1 MKQWDN
7 ALQANYGS
15 PSIELV
21 SGRGAVVTD
30 SKGNSYLDFLAGIA
44 TNVLGHAHPAVV
56 KAVSQQISTLG
67 HVSNLYAHPNA
78 IELAKKLATMTGDKS
93 ARVFFCNSGAE
104 ANESALKLSRK
115 TGRTRVVATKEA
127 FHGRTMGALSLTGQP
142 SKRDPFKPLVKGITH
157 VPYGDMGAMLRKVN
171 RKTAMVIV
179 EPIMGEAGVIVPPHG
194 YLQALRELCDETG
207 ALLVFDCVQTGMGR
221 TGDWFGYEYSG
232 MKPDVIT
239 LAKGLGGGLP
249 LGAMIALGDAATLFE
264 PGDHG
269 STFGG
274 NPVATAA
281 ALAVIETLEKK
292 SILERVSTIGVELM
306 AEIALIDGVKSVR
319 GAGLLIGIEFSDS
332 IAKKVAMLCQKN
344 GLLVNGNSET
354 VIRIAPP
361 LIISDKEIK
370 EFLKIFASAIDA
382 VRSKYCPR
390 WLQEDRRLSP

>member
-1 MKQWDN
+1 MKAWN
-7 ALQANYGS
+7 KSLQSNYGT
-15 PSIELV
+15 PSIELI
-21 SGRGAVVTD
+21 SGKGALVKD
-30 SKGNSYLDFLAGIA
+30 AKGATYLDFLAGIA

-56 KAVSQQISTLG
+56 KAVSRQISTLG
-67 HVSNLYAHPNA
+67 HVSNFYAHPNVL
-78 IELAKKLATMTGDKS
+78 ELSAKLSSMTGDKS

-104 ANESALKLSRK
+104 ANEAALKLSRK
-115 TGRTRVVATKEA
+115 TGRTRIVATKEA

-142 SKRDPFKPLVKGITH
+142 AKRDPFKPLIKGITH

-221 TGDWFGYEYSG
+221 TGDWFGYEYSEI
-232 MKPDVIT
+232 KPDVIT

-249 LGAMIALGDAATLFE
+249 LGAMIALGDAADLFQ

-281 ALAVIETLEKK
+281 GLAVIETIEKK
-292 SILERVSTIGVELM
+292 DLLRRVTQVGTDLM
-306 AEIALIDGVKSVR
+306 AEIALIEGVRNVR
-319 GAGLLIGIEFSDS
+319 GAGFLIGVEFTDP
-332 IAKKVAMLCQKN
+332 IAKDVAKRCEKN
-344 GLLVNGNSET
+344 GLLVNGNSEK
-354 VIRIAPP
+354 VIRLAPP
-361 LIISDKEIK
+361 LIITDAEIK
-370 EFLKIFASAIDA
+370 KFLTIFATSIHQ
-382 VRSKYCPR
+382 VKG
-390 WLQEDRRLSP
+390 

>member
-1 MKQWDN
+1 MKSWN
-7 ALQANYGS
+7 KSLQSNYGT
-15 PSIELV
+15 PKIELV
-21 SGRGAVVTD
+21 SGKGAVVRD
-30 SKGNSYLDFLAGIA
+30 SKGNTYLDFLAGIA

-56 KAVSQQISTLG
+56 KAVSRQISTLG
-67 HVSNLYAHPNA
+67 HVSNFYAHPNVL
-78 IELAKKLATMTGDKS
+78 ELSAKLVSMTGDKS

-104 ANESALKLSRK
+104 ANEAALKLSRK

-142 SKRDPFKPLVKGITH
+142 SKRDPFKPLIKGITH

-221 TGDWFGYEYSG
+221 TGDWFGYEYSEI
-232 MKPDVIT
+232 KPDVIT

-249 LGAMIALGDAATLFE
+249 LGAMIALGEAAELFQ

-281 ALAVIETLEKK
+281 GLAVIETIEKK
-292 SILERVSTIGVELM
+292 DLLARVAQVGVELM
-306 AEIALIDGVKSVR
+306 AEIAMIEGVKSVR
-319 GAGLLIGIEFSDS
+319 GAGLLIGVEFSEA
-332 IAKKVAMLCQKN
+332 IAKKVAAQCEKN

-354 VIRIAPP
+354 VIRLAPP
-361 LIISDKEIK
+361 LVITDAEIK
-370 EFLKIFASAIDA
+370 KFLKIFTTSI
-382 VRSKYCPR
+382 
-390 WLQEDRRLSP
+390 LQVKG

>member
-1 MKQWDN
+1 MKAWTKS
-7 ALQANYGS
+7 LQNNYGT
-15 PSIELV
+15 PVLELC
-21 SGRGAVVTD
+21 SGKGARVID
-30 SKGNSYLDFLAGIA
+30 SKGDQYLDFLAGIA

-56 KAVSQQISTLG
+56 KAVTKQISTLG
-67 HVSNLYAHPNA
+67 HVSNFYAHPNV
-78 IELAKKLATMTGDKS
+78 LALSAKLVSMTGDKS

-104 ANESALKLSRK
+104 ANEAALKLSRK
-115 TGRTRVVATKEA
+115 TGRTRIVATKDS

-142 SKRDPFKPLVKGITH
+142 SKSDPFKPLLKGITH
-157 VPYGDMGAMLRKVN
+157 VPYGDMGAMLKKVN
-171 RKTAMVIV
+171 KKTAMVIV

-232 MKPDVIT
+232 IKPDVIT

-249 LGAMIALGDAATLFE
+249 LGAMIALGDAASLFQ

-281 ALAVIETLEKK
+281 GLAVVETIEKNSLLK
-292 SILERVSTIGVELM
+292 RVGEVGVELM
-306 AEIALIDGVKSVR
+306 ADLALIEGVKAVR
-319 GAGLLIGIEFSDS
+319 GAGLLIGVEFSKP
-332 IAKKVAMLCQKN
+332 IAKLVAARCQKN
-344 GLLVNGNSET
+344 GVLVNGNSET

-361 LIISDKEIK
+361 LIVSDKEVAQ
-370 EFLKIFASAIDA
+370 FLKVFTES
-382 VRSKYCPR
+382 VHEVKG
-390 WLQEDRRLSP
+390 

>member
-1 MKQWDN
+1 MKQWEN
-7 ALQANYGS
+7 SLQANYGT
-15 PSIELV
+15 PAIELV
-21 SGRGAVVTD
+21 SGKGAKVID
-30 SKGNSYLDFLAGIA
+30 SKGNVYLDFLAGIA

-56 KAVSQQISTLG
+56 KAVSQQIATLG
-67 HVSNLYAHPNA
+67 HVSNFYAHPNV
-78 IELAKKLATMTGDKS
+78 LLLSKKLVSMTGDKK

-104 ANESALKLSRK
+104 ANEAALKLSRK
-115 TGRTRVVATKEA
+115 TGRTKIVATKEA

-142 SKRDPFKPLVKGITH
+142 SKRDPFKPLIKGITH

-232 MKPDVIT
+232 IKPDVIT

-249 LGAMIALGDAATLFE
+249 LGAMIALGDAAALFQ

-281 ALAVIETLEKK
+281 GLAVIDTIEKK
-292 SILERVSTIGVELM
+292 ALLERVSTIGVDLM
-306 AEIALIDGVKSVR
+306 AEIALIDGIKSVR
-319 GAGLLIGIEFSDS
+319 GAGLLIGVEFIEP
-332 IAKKVAMLCQKN
+332 IAKQVSTTCQKK
-344 GLLVNGNSET
+344 GLLVNGNSES
-354 VIRIAPP
+354 VIRLAPP
-361 LIISDKEIK
+361 LIVSDKEIK
-370 EFLKIFASAIDA
+370 EFLKIFRTSIES
-382 VRSKYCPR
+382 VRGF
-390 WLQEDRRLSP
+390 